1 MGDEN
6 RNLTDADVRAVV
18 DEMEKRMVNRFY
30 GDIGRGVWAIAWSV
44 IVVAMLG
51 RASYGSIKGLKF

>member
-18 DEMEKRMVNRFY
+18 DEMEKRMVDRFY
-30 GDIGRGVWAIAWSV
+30 GDIGRGVWAIAWRV
-44 IVVAMLG
+44 IVLALLG
-51 RASYGSIKGLKF
+51 LASYGSIKGFKF